1 VPQKFRSA
9 MAQECYRRAM
19 EARRLALAAGY
30 PAEKADL
37 LEVEQGWLSL
47 ARSHEPEQWSEDNP
61 EDDQGENVR
70 GRSSR
75 SGRARSR

>member
-1 VPQKFRSA
+1 
-9 MAQECYRRAM
+9 M
-19 EARRLALAAGY
+19 EARRLALLADD

-47 ARSHEPEQWSEDNP
+47 ARSHEPWSEDNP
-61 EDDQGENVR
+61 EDDQGEKVR
-70 GRSSR
+70 GRRST